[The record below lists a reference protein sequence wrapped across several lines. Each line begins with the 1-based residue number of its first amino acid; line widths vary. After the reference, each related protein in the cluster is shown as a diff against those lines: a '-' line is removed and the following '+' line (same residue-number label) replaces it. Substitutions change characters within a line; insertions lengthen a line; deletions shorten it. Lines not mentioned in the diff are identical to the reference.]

1 MRTQGIAFLDD
12 KESRKLLKV
21 HCARI
26 DVPLETV
33 ERLIQEEVDVVGL
46 ERRDGLFER
55 MHEIIRDD
63 VGLDDVADEVD

>member
-12 KESRKLLKV
+12 NESRKLLNV

-26 DVPLETV
+26 GVPLESV
-33 ERLIQEEVDVVGL
+33 ERLIQVEIDVVGL

-63 VGLDDVADEVD
+63 VGLDDTLDEEG

>member
-12 KESRKLLKV
+12 NESRMLLKV
-21 HCARI
+21 HCASI

-33 ERLIQEEVDVVGL
+33 ERLIQEEIDVVGL

-63 VGLDDVADEVD
+63 VGLDHDIEEAG